1 MSYWKTKVVP
11 KFKKFFDK
19 GKKKSASETCKSFD
33 SSKESLD
40 KEVEEKR
47 SDLHPKVI
55 EIYRSSTVITK
66 KLLKEPQEPAVKENP
81 DASQSILQ
89 ELAKAGFPQA
99 QFLCDAGGKCG
110 PALLSGPIV
119 YLFQKTSTFLGE
131 EPLPEPLNETRKI
144 VIEGGEPSKAEEIK
158 EPEVPPEGTV
168 EAPPLPPVI
177 KEKTESSEEK
187 KEVVPIEPKKE
198 EAAAA
203 VEAKKEEVAP
213 VEAKK
218 EVIAPAEIKTEAVP
232 IEAKKEVPPVVEKKE
247 EVAPLKE
254 EKKEV
259 APIKEE
265 KKAEAV
271 VVATPSEAK
280 KQDAPKVEEKKIEK
294 PVVTPPS
301 VVEKK

>member
-66 KLLKEPQEPAVKENP
+66 KLLKEPHEPAVKENP
-81 DASQSILQ
+81 DTSQSVLQ

-119 YLFQKTSTFLGE
+119 YLFQKTSTFLVE
-131 EPLPEPLNETRKI
+131 EPLPEPLHETREI
-144 VIEGGEPSKAEEIK
+144 VIEGGEPSKAEKIV

-168 EAPPLPPVI
+168 EDPPLPPVVE
-177 KEKTESSEEK
+177 EKTESSEEK
-187 KEVVPIEPKKE
+187 KEVVPIEAKKE
-198 EAAAA
+198 EAAA

-218 EVIAPAEIKTEAVP
+218 EVIAPIEIKAEAVP
-232 IEAKKEVPPVVEKKE
+232 IEAKKEVPPVVEKKKE
-247 EVAPLKE
+247 EVPLKE

-280 KQDAPKVEEKKIEK
+280 KQDVPKVEEKKVEK
-294 PVVTPPS
+294 PVETPPS